1 MLDEA
6 GRMIECREKF
16 LFYDLHGSHQH
27 GFIRKYEYDDDGN
40 MIGEA
45 YYEQGIPSYRYEY
58 EYDTEG
64 RRIGMAVYG
73 FDLWGGKEEMEYRY
87 EYRYDDMGKK
97 AKETVYRTD
106 GSVHMYT
113 EYIGI
118 MHDI

>member
-1 MLDEA
+1 
-6 GRMIECREKF
+6 
-16 LFYDLHGSHQH
+16 
-27 GFIRKYEYDDDGN
+27 

-45 YYEQGIPSYRYEY
+45 YYEQGIPSCRYEY

-64 RRIGMAVYG
+64 RRIGKVVYD

-87 EYRYDDMGKK
+87 EYHYDDMGKK
-97 AKETVYRTD
+97 AKETVYRAD
-106 GSVHMYT
+106 GGVHMYT